1 MSNLIRRLSKTLSN
15 SEEPSSRRKSSSA
28 SAPSPDYTAPGVR
41 DYKLAIDPSEF
52 QGRRESVTSQMADAA
67 AAELMKAKTG
77 EEVEVSDGKIWG
89 ARDWRK
95 GVRKGSQ

>member
-1 MSNLIRRLSKTLSN
+1 M
-15 SEEPSSRRKSSSA
+15 
-28 SAPSPDYTAPGVR
+28 
-41 DYKLAIDPSEF
+41 
-52 QGRRESVTSQMADAA
+52 TSQMADAA